1 MFIGEIAIPTLEEL
15 FINKIEQ
22 QILSG
27 RLNPG
32 DKLPS
37 ERQLQEETKI
47 SKTVIHAGLVALE
60 KKGFIHIK
68 PRSGAFVADY
78 KVTGS
83 LEALNALIRYNGGHM
98 SPSQIESFFEFRIA
112 VEGIALRKLAENH
125 SDEMIREL
133 DEILTQAEDAA
144 QNDAGNPARLA
155 ELFFLYQRSICVFSG
170 NEFFPPLFN
179 EFKPIILQFWEASI
193 STFGP
198 LPNVRLARKYLNDII
213 NGDGQSAYDRLVRS
227 SKTYVSARIIK

>member
-1 MFIGEIAIPTLEEL
+1 MFIGEIAVPTLEEL

-27 RLNPG
+27 RLRPG

-60 KKGFIHIK
+60 KKGFINIK

-78 KVTGS
+78 RVTGS

-98 SPSQIESFFEFRIA
+98 TQAQIQSFFEFRIA
-112 VEGIALRKLAENH
+112 VEGCALRKLALSH
-125 SDEMIREL
+125 TDEMIGEL
-133 DEILTQAEDAA
+133 EEILLQAEEAA
-144 QNDAGNPARLA
+144 QDGANVSRLA
-155 ELFFLYQRSICVFSG
+155 ELFFFYQRSICVFSG

-179 EFKPIILQFWEASI
+179 EFKPIIIQFWENSI
-193 STFGP
+193 NTFGSI
-198 LPNVRLARKYLNDII
+198 PNVRLARKYLNDII
-213 NGDGQSAYDRLVRS
+213 KGDAQSAYDRLVRS
-227 SKTYVSARIIK
+227 SKTYVSAYQ

>member
-27 RLNPG
+27 HLQPG

-60 KKGFIHIK
+60 KKGFIEIK
-68 PRSGAFVADY
+68 PRCGAFVLDHR
-78 KVTGS
+78 VTGS
-83 LEALNALIRYNGGHM
+83 LEAINSLIQYNGGRM
-98 SPSQIESFFEFRIA
+98 TQSQIQSFFEFRIA
-112 VEGIALRKLAENH
+112 VEGTALKKLALSHDDN
-125 SDEMIREL
+125 MIEQLEAFITR
-133 DEILTQAEDAA
+133 AEEEA
-144 QNDAGNPARLA
+144 QKKEVNISRLA

-179 EFKPIILQFWEASI
+179 EFKPIIVQFWESSI
-193 STFGP
+193 QKFGP
-198 LPNVRLARKYLNDII
+198 IPNVRLAKKYLSDII
-213 NGDGQSAYDRLVRS
+213 RGDAQAAMNRLIRS
-227 SKTYVSARIIK
+227 SETYVSSQK

>member
-1 MFIGEIAIPTLEEL
+1 MFIGEISVPTLEEL
-15 FINKIEQ
+15 FINRIEQ

-27 RLNPG
+27 RLRPG

-83 LEALNALIRYNGGHM
+83 LEALNALIRYNGGKM
-98 SPSQIESFFEFRIA
+98 TEEQIESFFEFRIA
-112 VEGIALRKLAENH
+112 VEGCALRKLAESH
-125 SDEMIREL
+125 TDEMIKEL
-133 DEILTQAEDAA
+133 EEILLQAEDAA
-144 QNDAGNPARLA
+144 ENDAANVSRLA

-179 EFKPIILQFWEASI
+179 EFRPIIIQFWEDSI
-193 STFGP
+193 NNFGP
-198 LPNVRLARKYLNDII
+198 IPNVRLARKYLNAVI
-213 NGDGQSAYDRLVRS
+213 NGDGQSAFDRLVRS
-227 SKTYVSARIIK
+227 SKTYVSAFK

>member
-1 MFIGEIAIPTLEEL
+1 MFIGEISVPTLEEL
-15 FINKIEQ
+15 FINRIEQ

-27 RLNPG
+27 RLRPG

-47 SKTVIHAGLVALE
+47 SKTVIHAGLVSLE

-83 LEALNALIRYNGGHM
+83 LEALNALIRYNGGKM
-98 SPSQIESFFEFRIA
+98 SREQIESFFEFRIA
-112 VEGIALRKLAENH
+112 VEGCTLRKLAESH
-125 SDEMIREL
+125 TEEMIGEL
-133 DEILTQAEDAA
+133 DSILSRAEDIAE
-144 QNDAGNPARLA
+144 NDAANVSALA

-179 EFKPIILQFWEASI
+179 EFRPIIIQFWEASI
-193 STFGP
+193 NNFGP
-198 LPNVRLARKYLNDII
+198 VPNVKLARKYLKDII
-213 NGDGQSAYDRLVRS
+213 NCDGQSAYDRLVRS
-227 SKTYVSARIIK
+227 SKTYVSAFK

>member
-1 MFIGEIAIPTLEEL
+1 MFIGEIAVPTLEEL

-27 RLNPG
+27 RLKVG

-60 KKGFIHIK
+60 KKGFVQIK
-68 PRSGAFVADY
+68 PRCGVFVADY
-78 KVTGS
+78 KVNGS

-98 SPSQIESFFEFRIA
+98 TLSQIQSFFEFRIA
-112 VEGIALRKLAENH
+112 VEGCALQKLAQNH
-125 SDEMIREL
+125 SEDMIREL
-133 DEILTQAEDAA
+133 EDILHRAEETA
-144 QNDAGNPARLA
+144 NRPEGSVTELA
-155 ELFFLYQRSICVFSG
+155 ELFFLYQRSICVFAG

-179 EFKPIILQFWEASI
+179 EFKPIIIQFWENSI
-193 STFGP
+193 NTFGP
-198 LPNVRLARKYLNDII
+198 VPNVRLARKYLNDII
-213 NGDGQSAYDRLVRS
+213 RGDDKSAYDRLVRS
-227 SKTYVSARIIK
+227 SKTYVSAYK